1 MGIEFVQGDAT
12 NPQIGGNVV
21 IAHIANDEGK
31 MGAGFVLPLIK
42 AYPEVEKEF
51 TSLHSSGGLKL
62 GSTQF
67 VTIRSGLG
75 NALHVANMVAQRGT
89 RRMKD
94 GSPGGC
100 IPLRY
105 DSLYDCLREVGAFA
119 VKHDAQV
126 VGPKFGAGL
135 AGGRWELIRLIIEA
149 TLVGEYKRRVV
160 IHEFEENDPLS

>member
-12 NPQIGGNVV
+12 DPQIGGNIV

-31 MGAGFVLPLIK
+31 MGAGFVIPLKK
-42 AYPEVEKEF
+42 AYPSVESEYKA
-51 TSLHSSGGLKL
+51 LHQSGGLKL
-62 GSTQF
+62 GNTQF
-67 VTIRSGLG
+67 ITIRSDQG

-89 RRMKD
+89 RRTTD

-100 IPLRY
+100 VPLRY

-119 VKHDAQV
+119 VKHDATV

-149 TLVGEYKRRVV
+149 TLVAEFGRRVV
-160 IHEFEENDPLS
+160 IFEFEPDPLS

>member
-1 MGIEFVQGDAT
+1 MSIEFVQGDAT
-12 NPQIGGNVV
+12 KPQIGGNVV
-21 IAHIANDEGK
+21 IAHIANDDGI
-31 MGAGFVLPLIK
+31 MSAGFVLALKK
-42 AYPEVEKEF
+42 AYPEVESQYK
-51 TSLHSSGGLKL
+51 TLHSSGGLKL

-67 VTIRSGLG
+67 VTVRSDQG
-75 NALHVANMVAQRGT
+75 NALHVANMVCQRGT

-119 VKHDAQV
+119 QKNDAAV

-135 AGGRWELIRLIIEA
+135 AGGRWEVIRLLLEA
-149 TLVGEYKRRVV
+149 TLVVEFKRRVV
-160 IHEFEENDPLS
+160 IYEFEEDPLA